1 MQLKNLVN
9 VKNATNDIK
18 NIFQNMTLSK
28 SINLNAETL
37 QKLQE
42 TTSRYSLDVIKSAI
56 AQTTLN
62 KSQIKTI
69 LTSKNLKGELLETTT
84 AQLAETT
91 ALNALSA
98 SEAAATGTTVGLGA
112 AFQGLAA
119 SLGISTVA
127 LGALIAAA
135 AAVGIAAVAY
145 RQYKQHLE
153 EVRQATA
160 EAADAYK
167 DSSTSIEEYAA
178 KYQSLHNALLAAK
191 GDEEKTCQIKKQ
203 LLDLQTELNDRF
215 GDAYGNINLVTDAY
229 KDQTDAIRA
238 YNKEAAQTFLNENA
252 DGIEDA
258 ADAMTSKKHYNL
270 SYTGISSYTEKGNA
284 LKQVVEK
291 YAEQGMTQLDESG
304 DGSLFSV
311 HLYADAQSAY
321 DTINA
326 FESELRDKAKELGDE
341 HMFDDVLEIS
351 SSELNNAKSVIE
363 DYGEIF
369 NRSLIAEIAAYDDKA
384 MVYSN
389 ALNAVEEYNSAV
401 LNSEDPFSDKIVE
414 KARKNLAEIKD
425 LITNDSEWDKY
436 APVVTGVFEQADTR
450 LLDFNDRM
458 QTDIGMKKLA
468 QNLSGM
474 DKTDLSSL
482 NPGENASFDKLK
494 ESAKDYELKINDVI
508 DTLIRLGYIQ
518 DEVQNATPA
527 SKDLTPSIFHDD
539 IIDGLEKQ
547 VKPVMSAIENA
558 WKDAYNSEGAFALD
572 PDKALDAVSS
582 IKNAI
587 DSINSNEALEME
599 IDTSSLENLS
609 DVLTNAES
617 TKDQVSTAYGQVADA
632 VMNAFL
638 PAMQAM
644 DGSQFPLMQSFLESM
659 GIMNAEAL
667 MIQSLGYSYETYT
680 AAKEVAANAGI
691 DLANATMEDVMKFAE
706 ESTAAEEDKIA
717 LLDYYQYKIIASG
730 ATIDTAGSITQLLS
744 EYEQLGINCEKLKEY
759 MGLQNAG
766 AGSKVDMKY
775 RGYSSSTEGYDT
787 GVKTEPK
794 LPDIPKGID
803 NKRANAAKSTSKSA
817 KTETDALSGLNTEM
831 DKLQS
836 AYKSLCDIRDTY
848 NRSGKITVDQYQAL
862 TNMGFTFLS
871 QLVDENG
878 QLGLNASAFERLS
891 QAKLEEMQIQMVRIS
906 SCKIQKDGI

>member
-1 MQLKNLVN
+1 MQYKNLGN
-9 VKNATNDIK
+9 SLNAIIDIK
-18 NIFQNMTLSK
+18 EMQNKLADIPNTISNLTEETRLLNSISSKYSTEVLKLASAHVTLTEQQA
-28 SINLNAETL
+28 ITL
-37 QKLQE
+37 F
-42 TTSRYSLDVIKSAI
+42 
-56 AQTTLN
+56 
-62 KSQIKTI
+62 
-69 LTSKNLKGELLETTT
+69 TSKGLKDAELEQAVAT
-84 AQLAETT
+84 AT
-91 ALNALSA
+91 LSA

-145 RQYKQHLE
+145 RQHKQHLE

-341 HMFDDVLEIS
+341 RMFDDVLEIS

-518 DEVQNATPA
+518 DEVQNAAPA
-527 SKDLTPSIFHDD
+527 SKNLTPSIFHDD

-609 DVLTNAES
+609 GVLTNAES
-617 TKDQVSTAYGQVADA
+617 TKDQVSAAYGQVADA

-680 AAKEVAANAGI
+680 AAKEVAANTGA
-691 DLANATMEDVMKFAE
+691 DLTP
-706 ESTAAEEDKIA
+706 T
-717 LLDYYQYKIIASG
+717 
-730 ATIDTAGSITQLLS
+730 
-744 EYEQLGINCEKLKEY
+744 
-759 MGLQNAG
+759 
-766 AGSKVDMKY
+766 
-775 RGYSSSTEGYDT
+775 
-787 GVKTEPK
+787 
-794 LPDIPKGID
+794 
-803 NKRANAAKSTSKSA
+803 
-817 KTETDALSGLNTEM
+817 
-831 DKLQS
+831 
-836 AYKSLCDIRDTY
+836 
-848 NRSGKITVDQYQAL
+848 
-862 TNMGFTFLS
+862 
-871 QLVDENG
+871 
-878 QLGLNASAFERLS
+878 
-891 QAKLEEMQIQMVRIS
+891 
-906 SCKIQKDGI
+906 